1 MNYYCYVFESSYRL
15 NSVFLHLEEAKIGF
29 GALSEAVRTAETKPV
44 MQQSLH
50 YLTLA
55 LQRRKFNR
63 EAHTE
68 NDASLLVFVP
78 PAKRSAPGSVWQT
91 SRAPLE
97 SGADRRTAG
106 GGGAPRDAAVFRTYT
121 PRGVRSTPSA
131 LSGMSGESTVHNL
144 HGQKRVA
151 VTLLSQSSARA
162 ARCCCWWS
170 WHRSPT
176 CNGRKRTNQGKVETT
191 VASLKST
198 NNGVLSSF

>member
-1 MNYYCYVFESSYRL
+1 MNYYCYVFESSYCL
-15 NSVFLHLEEAKIGF
+15 DSVFPHLEEAKIGF
-29 GALSEAVRTAETKPV
+29 GALLEAVCTAEMKPV
-44 MQQSLH
+44 MQQSSC

-55 LQRRKFNR
+55 LQRREFNR

-78 PAKRSAPGSVWQT
+78 PAKRSAPGSVWRT

-97 SGADRRTAG
+97 SGATAG
-106 GGGAPRDAAVFRTYT
+106 GVGAVCSGACRQRRSGGAPRDAAVFCTYT
-121 PRGVRSTPSA
+121 PRGVGSTPSA

-144 HGQKRVA
+144 HGQKRAA
-151 VTLLSQSSARA
+151 VTLLSQSSARG

-176 CNGRKRTNQGKVETT
+176 
-191 VASLKST
+191 
-198 NNGVLSSF
+198 